1 MIIVCEKCN
10 TKNKLPDS
18 LGSEEFANAK
28 CGKCGFFFA
37 KKPEEKFE
45 NNAANTQNVRSSK
58 IADDF
63 ITYVMFIGI
72 GFYVLGSIYYFFVL
86 SAEFIDRNGFV
97 AYVFFGELYVTFLSM
112 FWPFQLL

>member
-45 NNAANTQNVRSSK
+45 NNAVNTQNVRSSK

-63 ITYVMFIGI
+63 ILCHVYWHRFLCSW
-72 GFYVLGSIYYFFVL
+72 FNLLFFC
-86 SAEFIDRNGFV
+86 FKC
-97 AYVFFGELYVTFLSM
+97 
-112 FWPFQLL
+112 